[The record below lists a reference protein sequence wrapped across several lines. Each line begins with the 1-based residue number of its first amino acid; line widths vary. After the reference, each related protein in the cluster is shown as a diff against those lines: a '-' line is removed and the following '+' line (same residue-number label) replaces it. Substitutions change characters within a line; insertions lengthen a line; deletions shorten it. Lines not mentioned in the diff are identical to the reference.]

1 MTNREQLARMLDNAE
16 YEDKEI
22 ADMISDALME
32 IRDDDDSPVAIIFG
46 NKKKLLTEWLGKEC
60 DNIG

>member
-1 MTNREQLARMLDNAE
+1 MTNREWLAHMLNNTE
-16 YEDKEI
+16 YEEREI

-60 DNIG
+60 DGIG

>member
-22 ADMISDALME
+22 TDMISDALME